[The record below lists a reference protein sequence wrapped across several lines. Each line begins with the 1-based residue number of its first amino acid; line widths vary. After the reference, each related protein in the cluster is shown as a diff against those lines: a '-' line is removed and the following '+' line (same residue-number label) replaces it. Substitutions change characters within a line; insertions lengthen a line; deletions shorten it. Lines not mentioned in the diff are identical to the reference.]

1 MTVLAKITLLVLVLS
16 LVGWLASP
24 RRPRPQ
30 RDRHAPPARTD
41 RSQRATVAETC
52 SGLPIVSV

>member
-24 RRPRPQ
+24 RRPRPPQ
-30 RDRHAPPARTD
+30 SRRDDAARSD
-41 RSQRATVAETC
+41 RSA
-52 SGLPIVSV
+52 